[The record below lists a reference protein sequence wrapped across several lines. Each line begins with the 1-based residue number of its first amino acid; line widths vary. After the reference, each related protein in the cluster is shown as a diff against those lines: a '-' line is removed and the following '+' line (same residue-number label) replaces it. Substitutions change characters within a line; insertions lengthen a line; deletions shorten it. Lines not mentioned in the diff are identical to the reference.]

1 MLLHAMNR
9 NSLCFFFAFIS
20 VKCISEIRYS
30 NIDTVVFPPFVENAP
45 KRQSQEKRRG
55 EKIRRSRST
64 SFPAYVVLSCNVF
77 LGKPSRESPRL
88 IVSQPRSTTKGEK
101 RIVVWKQDRKRG
113 KSSGNE
119 ERKQK
124 KKKKEN
130 AKRGMSDSPVFDS
143 FFVSVPFLFFF
154 SSFFHF
160 FSVCTY
166 VVLHLCREETASRA
180 QGGGI
185 VASRL
190 PWIQTSRCEAYRSET
205 NLSVVKLANLGPGE
219 LITIYDGN
227 HPKTQKTRIVKI
239 CAKFV
244 RPFSRF
250 FAFVL
255 ILSPLPLSLSFSLS
269 LSSFTL
275 ILIYPSLSLSLSFLP
290 FLSFFFSSF

>member
-124 KKKKEN
+124 KKKKKTRN
-130 AKRGMSDSPVFDS
+130 AECLILPCLILSLFL
-143 FFVSVPFLFFF
+143 FLFFF
-154 SSFFHF
+154 F
-160 FSVCTY
+160 
-166 VVLHLCREETASRA
+166 
-180 QGGGI
+180 
-185 VASRL
+185 SRL
-190 PWIQTSRCEAYRSET
+190 SFISFPFALTLFYTFAEKKRRLELREAES
-205 NLSVVKLANLGPGE
+205 
-219 LITIYDGN
+219 
-227 HPKTQKTRIVKI
+227 
-239 CAKFV
+239 
-244 RPFSRF
+244 
-250 FAFVL
+250 
-255 ILSPLPLSLSFSLS
+255 
-269 LSSFTL
+269 
-275 ILIYPSLSLSLSFLP
+275 
-290 FLSFFFSSF
+290 